1 MIARSAANADVGPL
15 LERIVEPRFRAD
27 GVGTDWV
34 AVERQRGRESG
45 ELVWV
50 RGSVAH
56 KKTDAVRC

>member
-1 MIARSAANADVGPL
+1 MRIVGPL
-15 LERIVEPRFRAD
+15 LDRIVEPHFRAD

-34 AVERQRGRESG
+34 AVERQRGWESG